1 MHLGTFDNE
10 EDAARAFDAAA
21 RRLRG
26 GKAHGGRVR
35 GKGLRLNFPTEKEKA
50 AASAAEDS
58 TEEMAQASEE
68 LVAKRRA
75 AGEPSS
81 RFPGVHWAKQR
92 RRWAARANVGG
103 DQRILGHFVKEEEA
117 GEAAKAAGA
126 VERKTSSRYRGV
138 SWYNHRRKW
147 VAQIHIN
154 GNKKSLG
161 LFKKEEEAARAY
173 NKEAERLL
181 GESARLNPLPARD

>member
-1 MHLGTFDNE
+1 M
-10 EDAARAFDAAA
+10 
-21 RRLRG
+21 
-26 GKAHGGRVR
+26 
-35 GKGLRLNFPTEKEKA
+35 RLNFPTEKEKA

-81 RFPGVHWAKQR
+81 RFPGVHWARQR
-92 RRWAARANVGG
+92 RRWVAQANVGG
-103 DQRILGHFVKEEEA
+103 KQRILGHFVKENDA
-117 GEAAKAAGA
+117 AEAAKKAGA

-154 GNKKSLG
+154 GNNKHLG
-161 LFKKEEEAARAY
+161 LFETEEEAARAY
-173 NKEAERLL
+173 NEAAKKLRRS
-181 GESARLNPLPARD
+181 SATLNTLPAD